1 MTIFSKL
8 KDTKFVE
15 HLNKKANLK
24 RYLSFILGVFFVA
37 IAYNVFISPNK
48 MVPGG
53 VSGIAIVLNNLF
65 GLDNSLVILIINI
78 FLVITSFILL
88 G

>member
-1 MTIFSKL
+1 MTMFSKL
-8 KDTKFVE
+8 KDKRILDFIE
-15 HLNKKANLK
+15 KKSKLK
-24 RYLSFILGVFFVA
+24 RYLSFIIGVFFVA

-65 GLDNSLVILIINI
+65 GLDNSMVI
-78 FLVITSFILL
+78 
-88 G
+88 